1 MHRRPL
7 GRGRAQATVF
17 ALVLLLGCVLPW
29 WTISVADGL
38 TPLSGNA
45 FEAAGILVFLAAMA
59 VLALVTLRLASERP
73 IEIDRLPAYLIV
85 LAVGTLGFLIRLLQL
100 LGTGG
105 PLDQFRPD
113 HAPGAFIVIL
123 GLAGL
128 GRAVL
133 DIYQEPDPR

>member
-1 MHRRPL
+1 M
-7 GRGRAQATVF
+7 AAMF

-29 WTISVADGL
+29 WTIVVADGL
-38 TPLSGNA
+38 PPTTGNA
-45 FEAAGILVFLAAMA
+45 FESTGILVFLAAMA

-73 IEIDRLPAYLIV
+73 LEIDRLPAYLIV
-85 LAVGTLGFLIRLLQL
+85 LGLGLLGFVLRLLGL
-100 LGTGG
+100 FGSG

-113 HAPGAFIVIL
+113 HAPGTFVVIV

-133 DIYQEPDPR
+133 EIYQEPDPR

>member
-7 GRGRAQATVF
+7 GRGRALATVF
-17 ALVLLLGCVLPW
+17 ALLLLLGCVLPW
-29 WTISVADGL
+29 WTIVVADGL
-38 TPLSGNA
+38 PPTTGNA
-45 FEAAGILVFLAAMA
+45 FDSTGILVFLAAMA
-59 VLALVTLRLASERP
+59 VLALVSLRLASERP
-73 IEIDRLPAYLIV
+73 LEIDRLPAYLII
-85 LAVGTLGFLIRLLQL
+85 LA
-100 LGTGG
+100 LGTIGFAVRLFGLVGSG

-133 DIYQEPDPR
+133 EIYQEPDPR

>member
-7 GRGRAQATVF
+7 GRGRALASLF

-29 WTISVADGL
+29 WTIVVADGL
-38 TPLSGNA
+38 PPTTGNA
-45 FEAAGILVFLAAMA
+45 FESTGILVFLTAMA

-73 IEIDRLPAYLIV
+73 LGFDRLPAFVII
-85 LAVGTLGFLIRLLQL
+85 LALGTLGFLVRLLGL
-100 LGTGG
+100 VGSG

-113 HAPGAFIVIL
+113 RAPGVFVVIV
-123 GLAGL
+123 GLLGL

-133 DIYQEPDPR
+133 EIYQEPDPR